1 MKTNIK
7 AYELIEKGLSS
18 KTVGKLTESQINIL
32 YSKLINEQVA
42 GKGTTMV
49 SSKNPN
55 AAGIAKELNAQ
66 GVNVSVTE
74 KKEVEED
81 VEVSDD
87 PNKDVETQ
95 DPEQVGPST
104 DDGFGNDDDGMGM
117 LEELDEEKKSNPWA
131 ICTSQLSRE
140 FGTSK
145 RHLWNAKENNKY
157 ERCVKDVKQ
166 SLKEGKNP
174 LSLFLED
181 EIMKIVEKNLQPR
194 ITKKDLMNYLTE
206 NELEAPVKT
215 PVRTPV
221 KPGTKPNTRPRHPG
235 FNPNPGIKPA
245 PKAVSPDNAKEN
257 IIDLIINLIE
267 KK

>member
-74 KKEVEED
+74 KKEVDED
-81 VEVSDD
+81 DD
-87 PNKDVETQ
+87 IDLTKDPDAT
-95 DPEQVGPST
+95 
-104 DDGFGNDDDGMGM
+104 DDGMGM
-117 LEELDEEKKSNPWA
+117 FEELDEEKESNAYA
-131 ICTSQLSRE
+131 ICTSQLSKE

-174 LSLFLED
+174 LSLFLEN
-181 EIMKIVEKNLQPR
+181 EIIKIVEKNLQPR